1 MISDVPPVLV
11 ISETVMDVDT
21 QELTL
26 LIVSVLMVY
35 SKPPMVNVKIVTM
48 SVLPVKLFPPVVPTV
63 EVTDYYQIVPV
74 QEVPMKPSILTVQ
87 SVTTDVLLVKS
98 MIPTVLIVPKTEK
111 LLQLVT
117 VQPVLITLII
127 KPNVQLV
134 ILLNVELVSVP
145 QPIVLLVLVS

>member
-1 MISDVPPVLV
+1 
-11 ISETVMDVDT
+11 
-21 QELTL
+21 
-26 LIVSVLMVY
+26 
-35 SKPPMVNVKIVTM
+35 VTM
-48 SVLPVKLFPPVVPTV
+48 SVLPVKLFPLVAQTV

-74 QEVPMKPSILTVQ
+74 QEEPMKPSTLTVQ
-87 SVTTDVLLVKS
+87 YVTTDVTLVKS
-98 MIPTVLIVPKTEK
+98 MILTVLIVPKTEK

-134 ILLNVELVSVP
+134 ILLNVELVLVP